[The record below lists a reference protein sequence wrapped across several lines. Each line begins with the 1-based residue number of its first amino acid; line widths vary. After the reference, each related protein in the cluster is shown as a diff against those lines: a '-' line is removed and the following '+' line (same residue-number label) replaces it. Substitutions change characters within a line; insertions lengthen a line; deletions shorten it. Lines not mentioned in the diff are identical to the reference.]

1 VRRVLKNRKVQIV
14 LNGGFAAVLLVVMVV
29 GGRNFAHSGFALR
42 HADPLLVSGATLLF
56 LVAYAFK
63 AWGWQRL
70 FPDDEHRPG
79 ASALAFAGGA
89 ACVGGV
95 ALPGRLDDA
104 LRIAV
109 VKRFPGVRT
118 GLGAV
123 ALSLVVLGLLDNA
136 ALAPLSV
143 VAAAHASSWTVRIG
157 FAVVAA
163 AGVLA
168 ALLVASLPKIA
179 GRSFV
184 MRFRVGRWLA
194 SNTHCNRRAAAAL
207 MFISVSWALRGTAV
221 FLLLDALSM
230 RSSFPLAL
238 AFLCASAASAALPI
252 APAGAATQAGAGSA
266 ILIASGVHA
275 GDAIAFSVAAQVLV
289 VGTGAI
295 VMLLLA
301 GWHFATRA
309 HKSSH
314 HRFGTKYRPLQ
325 ESSHS
330 RARTWHR
337 PSVFGLV
344 PHRPVAATDT

>member
-1 VRRVLKNRKVQIV
+1 MAPADRSSGTTVRRTLGNRKLQIA
-14 LNGGFAAVLLVVMVV
+14 LNGGLAVLLLGVMVV
-29 GGRNFAHSGFALR
+29 GARRFAHNGFALR
-42 HADPLLVSGATLLF
+42 HADPLLAGGATLLF

-70 FPDDEHRPG
+70 FAADDRPG

-104 LRIAV
+104 LRIAC

-118 GLGAV
+118 QLGAV
-123 ALSLVVLGLLDNA
+123 ALSLVVLGLLDNV
-136 ALAPLSV
+136 ALAPLSA
-143 VAAAHASSWTVRIG
+143 VAAVHASSWAVRVG
-157 FAVVAA
+157 FGVVAV

-168 ALLVASLPKIA
+168 AVLVASLPTVA
-179 GRSFV
+179 RRTFV
-184 MRFRVGRWLA
+184 MRFRIGRWLA

-207 MFISVSWALRGTAV
+207 AFIAVSWALRGTAV

-275 GDAIAFSVAAQVLV
+275 GDAIAFAVAAQVLV
-289 VGTGAI
+289 VGTGA
-295 VMLLLA
+295 VVLLLVA
-301 GWHFATRA
+301 GWHLAT
-309 HKSSH
+309 
-314 HRFGTKYRPLQ
+314 
-325 ESSHS
+325 
-330 RARTWHR
+330 HR
-337 PSVFGLV
+337 PRISR
-344 PHRPVAATDT
+344 HTSAHTVAPAAS